1 MKAAVIDLGT
11 NTFHLII
18 ADLTPLGVEV
28 IYKTNLP
35 VQLGQGRINENLI
48 IPEAFERGIEAL
60 KGFKKEI
67 DAQQVTIVR
76 ATATSAV
83 RSAGN
88 GKDFVIAALRIAG
101 IAIEVISGEDE
112 AAYIFNGVKA
122 TGLINQQSLIM
133 DIGGGST
140 EFIICNQDG
149 PLWKKSYNIGAA
161 RLLQAYFHSDPI
173 SSEDQSAIQKHLDQ
187 ELADLLAACQKYQ
200 PQVLVGSAGAFE
212 TFAAMLLEGIDL
224 KTISSASFDI
234 EQYRSLAERLIASAH
249 AERVLMPNLIPLRVD
264 MIVIAAIL
272 TNYMLDQTGLKAI
285 SLSTYDL
292 KMGVLYQIWADQKFE
307 SSK

>member
-18 ADLTPLGVEV
+18 ADLTPLGAEV

-67 DAQQVTIVR
+67 EAQQVTIVR

-122 TGLINQQSLIM
+122 TGVISQQSLIM

-173 SSEDQSAIQKHLDQ
+173 SNEDQSAIQKHLDQ

-200 PQVLVGSAGAFE
+200 PQILIGSAGAFE
-212 TFAAMLLEGIDL
+212 TFAAMLLEGIEL
-224 KTISSASFDI
+224 KTISSVSFDI
-234 EQYRSLAERLIASAH
+234 EQYRDLAERLIASAH
-249 AERVLMPNLIPLRVD
+249 AERALMPNLIPLRVD

-272 TNYMLDQTGLKAI
+272 TNYILDQTGLKAI

>member
-28 IYKTNLP
+28 SYKTNLP

-122 TGLINQQSLIM
+122 TGVINQQSLIM

-173 SSEDQSAIQKHLDQ
+173 SNEEQSALQKHLDQ

-200 PQVLVGSAGAFE
+200 PQVLIGSAGAFE
-212 TFAAMLLEGIDL
+212 TFAAMLLEDIDL

-234 EQYRSLAERLIASAH
+234 QQYRKLAERLIASAH

-272 TNYMLDQTGLKAI
+272 TNYILDKTGLKAI

-292 KMGVLYQIWADQKFE
+292 KMGVLYRIWADQKFE

>member
-122 TGLINQQSLIM
+122 TGVINQQSLIM

-200 PQVLVGSAGAFE
+200 PHVLVGSAGAFE

-292 KMGVLYQIWADQKFE
+292 KMGVLYRIWADQKFE

>member
-18 ADLTPLGVEV
+18 ADLTPLGAEV

-67 DAQQVTIVR
+67 DDRQVTIVR

-122 TGLINQQSLIM
+122 TGVISQQSLIM

-140 EFIICNQDG
+140 EFIICNQNG

-173 SSEDQSAIQKHLDQ
+173 SNEDQSALKKHLDQ

-200 PQVLVGSAGAFE
+200 PQILIGSAGAFE

-224 KTISSASFDI
+224 KTISSVPFDI
-234 EQYRSLAERLIASAH
+234 EQYRDLAERLIASAH
-249 AERVLMPNLIPLRVD
+249 AERALMPNLIPLRVD

-272 TNYMLDQTGLKAI
+272 TNYILDQTGLKAI

-292 KMGVLYQIWADQKFE
+292 KMGVLYRIWTDQKFE